1 MNESLYAE
9 FILET
14 LPQLFIQ
21 AVNNQYTGSWSI
33 LSIFSSGL
41 SAFMAIN
48 GVYRFLYYTKYL
60 KVQYTEVPLE
70 ISIGPCLPPQRLP
83 NSTFIRPKGLGKI
96 KNKFFPKRLL
106 KGLQQSELR
115 ARKKELSDFRK
126 ETERIFY
133 IERTDGD
140 TIQRKA
146 NVVGGETMVTLVEG
160 VSGINIDDKVTS
172 NDDPCPVNSNTLVV
186 SVNAETN
193 TVELSEPA
201 VFSDDHA
208 KLRFTSAVL
217 LFKLKDTQLYKD
229 IERKIPQKDEN
240 ELYKQQLEDYAAYKL
255 AKKIQKTYY
264 KLFPPKTAAGAD
276 KGESKSEGEGS
287 EAQKVGQNE
296 DDDGSE
302 NGDHTKIDI
311 EPGLGNSRD
320 AMDQSTA
327 GVEQVS
333 ISVAGTSAED
343 SEANAGAAAAR
354 GGGEGAVVGASST
367 EQSDQSVAGGGPRP
381 VDQPSPTSASASGGA
396 DASTPSTMASL
407 WSPGQFKTMKKRA
420 GAWLRLF
427 VDDPG
432 EKALEALAAAAP
444 DAAGANADSIGE
456 NGGDGGESSPEKM
469 AGQGDLEASDL
480 LSPSPTQSLSKSEQR
495 RARRASRHNKRGL
508 DGIFNVNPGKEL
520 EFVEFDPATQHAIHA
535 EIEKAR
541 REKEADEKRQVE
553 ERAKKEAER
562 EERRKNRLP
571 PEKLKAVTEK
581 VKELQ
586 QKEHEY
592 HLLRRELHELK
603 KEAAAR
609 KLAKQ
614 QKEAEEMGEVITPV
628 KSPSESKNDSGT
640 VAPETSAESAKGTKA
655 PSPLPTL
662 SIITA
667 LGNAV
672 SGAKANTKDITK
684 GDEAAISPAD
694 DDEAGV
700 WSDSK

>member
-1 MNESLYAE
+1 
-9 FILET
+9 
-14 LPQLFIQ
+14 
-21 AVNNQYTGSWSI
+21 
-33 LSIFSSGL
+33 
-41 SAFMAIN
+41 MAIN

-106 KGLQQSELR
+106 KGLQPSELR
-115 ARKKELSDFRK
+115 ARKKELTDFRK

-140 TIQRKA
+140 TVQRKA
-146 NVVGGETMVTLVEG
+146 IIVGGETMVTLVEG

-172 NDDPCPVNSNTLVV
+172 NDDPCPVNSSTLVV

-201 VFSDDHA
+201 IFSDDHA

-229 IERKIPQKDEN
+229 IERKIPQKDES

-255 AKKIQKTYY
+255 AKKIQKTYF

-276 KGESKSEGEGS
+276 KGDSKSEGEGS
-287 EAQKVGQNE
+287 EATKAGQNE

-311 EPGLGNSRD
+311 EAGLGNSGD
-320 AMDQSTA
+320 AGDLSVTTA
-327 GVEQVS
+327 VGVDQVS
-333 ISVAGTSAED
+333 ISVAGTSPDDA
-343 SEANAGAAAAR
+343 AAAGAAAAAS
-354 GGGEGAVVGASST
+354 EGAAGAAGASST
-367 EQSDQSVAGGGPRP
+367 EQTKETVAGGGSRP

-407 WSPGQFKTMKKRA
+407 WSPGQFKSMKKRA

-432 EKALEALAAAAP
+432 EKALEALASAAP
-444 DAAGANADSIGE
+444 NAAGANADGFGE
-456 NGGDGGESSPEKM
+456 NGGDEGAGGESSPEKL
-469 AGQGDLEASDL
+469 AGQGDQEASDL

-495 RARRASRHNKRGL
+495 RARRASRHNKRGV
-508 DGIFNVNPGKEL
+508 DGIFSVNPGKEL

-535 EIEKAR
+535 EVEKAR
-541 REKEADEKRQVE
+541 REKEAEEKRQAE
-553 ERAKKEAER
+553 ERAKKDAER
-562 EERRKNRLP
+562 EERRRNRLP

-609 KLAKQ
+609 KLAKE
-614 QKEAEEMGEVITPV
+614 QKEAEARRWV
-628 KSPSESKNDSGT
+628 KWLLLSRVHRSPKTTLGLLLL
-640 VAPETSAESAKGTKA
+640 G
-655 PSPLPTL
+655 PLPSL
-662 SIITA
+662 Q
-667 LGNAV
+667 NVPRERV
-672 SGAKANTKDITK
+672 S
-684 GDEAAISPAD
+684 PPL
-694 DDEAGV
+694 V
-700 WSDSK
+700 LLRH